1 MINQDQHSSEV
12 MVKKLDWDHIH
23 ICSNNGAQHL
33 ERLTWNLMKELSLM
47 LTLNSQLERW
57 NMIMPLIKQ
66 TELAQLQ
73 VVSKL
78 MLNYL
83 MKLHGRLRITL
94 IQTSSG
100 LNIEIDIIRINHSI
114 NQLSEINTED
124 WIEKNS
130 CMIIMIASH

>member
-1 MINQDQHSSEV
+1 
-12 MVKKLDWDHIH
+12 
-23 ICSNNGAQHL
+23 
-33 ERLTWNLMKELSLM
+33 MKELSLM

-124 WIEKNS
+124 
-130 CMIIMIASH
+130 